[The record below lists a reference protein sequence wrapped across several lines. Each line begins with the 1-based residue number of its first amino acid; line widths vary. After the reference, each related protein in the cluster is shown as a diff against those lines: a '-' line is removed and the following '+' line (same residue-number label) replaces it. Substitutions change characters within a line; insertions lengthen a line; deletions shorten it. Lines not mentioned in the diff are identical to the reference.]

1 MLKLELSTTNLNLL
15 AIDYGTKRI
24 GLAYSISG
32 IITPLPVFKND
43 DQFFSNLTKIISEY
57 QIGKIFVG
65 ISEGTFATDTQKFVT
80 KLRSVLELPI
90 ETVEEAVSTI
100 EAQSIY
106 ISNKRKKKDIKQQ
119 IDSLAAAVILRRVI
133 N

>member
-1 MLKLELSTTNLNLL
+1 LSTTNLNVL

-32 IITPLPVFKND
+32 IITPLSVLKND

-57 QIGKIFVG
+57 QIGQIFVG
-65 ISEGTFATDTQKFVT
+65 VSEGSFAADTQKFVR
-80 KLRSVLELPI
+80 KLRSMLELPI

-106 ISNKRKKKDIKQQ
+106 ISNKKKKKDIKQQ

>member
-1 MLKLELSTTNLNLL
+1 MLKPELSTTNLNVL
-15 AIDYGTKRI
+15 AIDYGSKRI
-24 GLAYSISG
+24 GLAYSVSG
-32 IITPLPVFKND
+32 IITPLPAVKND
-43 DQFFSNLTKIISEY
+43 NQIFSNLTKIISEY
-57 QIGKIFVG
+57 QIGRIFVG
-65 ISEGTFATDTQKFVT
+65 ISEGSFASDTQKFVT
-80 KLRSVLELPI
+80 RLRSMLKLPI

-106 ISNKRKKKDIKQQ
+106 ISNKKKKKNIKQQ

>member
-1 MLKLELSTTNLNLL
+1 MLKPKLSTTNFNVL

-24 GLAYSISG
+24 GLAYSVSG
-32 IITPLPVFKND
+32 IITPLPVVKND
-43 DQFFSNLTKIISEY
+43 DHFFSNLTKIISEY
-57 QIGKIFVG
+57 QIGRIFVG
-65 ISEGTFATDTQKFVT
+65 MSEGNFANDTQKFVT
-80 KLRSVLELPI
+80 RLRSMLELPI

-106 ISNKRKKKDIKQQ
+106 ISNKKKKKDIKQQ

>member
-1 MLKLELSTTNLNLL
+1 MSTTNVNVL

-32 IITPLPVFKND
+32 IITPLPAYKND
-43 DQFFSNLTKIISEY
+43 DSFLSNLTKIISEY
-57 QIGKIFVG
+57 QIGKVFVG
-65 ISEGTFATDTQKFVT
+65 ISEGSFADDTQKFVA
-80 KLRSVLELPI
+80 KLRSMLKLPI

-100 EAQSIY
+100 EAQSVY
-106 ISNKRKKKDIKQQ
+106 ISNKKKKKDIKQQ

>member
-1 MLKLELSTTNLNLL
+1 MLRPELSTTDLNYL

-24 GLAYSISG
+24 GLAYAISG
-32 IITPLPVFKND
+32 IITPLPVLKND
-43 DQFFSNLTKIISEY
+43 HNFLTILTRIISEY

-65 ISEGTFATDTQKFVT
+65 ISEGEFANDTQKFVSV
-80 KLRSVLELPI
+80 LRSMLKLPI

-106 ISNKRKKKDIKQQ
+106 ISNKKKKKDIKQQ